1 MNGFVPS
8 ENLEVQKTTT
18 RNASTDFSTLLEAR
32 IRGHVGFKASNG
44 WFDHW
49 RWRYNVK
56 KSVRLQGEAGDI
68 DIAAVE
74 QDIKM
79 LRCALKEY
87 SPGSTWMKQGCST
100 ERFQTINILWLMKET
115 SDRKGEA
122 AYVCNWGWFYARI

>member
-1 MNGFVPS
+1 
-8 ENLEVQKTTT
+8 
-18 RNASTDFSTLLEAR
+18 LEAR

-74 QDIKM
+74 QDIEM

-87 SPGSTWMKQGCST
+87 SPGSTWMKQGCYT